1 MLIHFPGQLVNIRG
15 KSIGKGFSGHQKRWN
30 FTRGPMTHGSKN
42 HRAPGA
48 IGMGTTPG
56 RVLKMAGQLGNKITT
71 IQKLKVIQIDLEENI
86 LVIKDFP
93 GNLVTY

>member
-1 MLIHFPGQLVNIRG
+1 MKNEFKIGQVLNVDSFSQVNLYIRG

-56 RVLKMAGQLGNKITT
+56 IVLPKKKWQ
-71 IQKLKVIQIDLEENI
+71 VS
-86 LVIKDFP
+86 
-93 GNLVTY
+93 

>member
-30 FTRGPMTHGSKN
+30 FTPRTHGSKN

-48 IGMGTTPG
+48 IGMELRLVVYYLVKNG
-56 RVLKMAGQLGNKITT
+56 RSVRK
-71 IQKLKVIQIDLEENI
+71 
-86 LVIKDFP
+86 
-93 GNLVTY
+93 